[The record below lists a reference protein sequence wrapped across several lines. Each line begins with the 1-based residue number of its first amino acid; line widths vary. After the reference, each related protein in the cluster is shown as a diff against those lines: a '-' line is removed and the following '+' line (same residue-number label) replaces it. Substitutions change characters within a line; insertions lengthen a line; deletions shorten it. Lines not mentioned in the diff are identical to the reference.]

1 MEISQANDRNNEPT
15 HHEESLTVA
24 TSSKKHKVTPFAS
37 EMKTEIPEKKQWLQ
51 DIKLSNSFSAL
62 LEETVM
68 HPTERPT
75 TRIAKPPPIYI
86 DAKIIDLSL
95 NC

>member
-1 MEISQANDRNNEPT
+1 MTGTMNQHITKKAGRLQLPA
-15 HHEESLTVA
+15 
-24 TSSKKHKVTPFAS
+24 KKHKVTLFAS
-37 EMKTEIPEKKQWLQ
+37 ERKTEIPEKKQWLQ

-62 LEETVM
+62 TEETATD
-68 HPTERPT
+68 PTERPT
-75 TRIAKPPPIYI
+75 TRIAKPPPIYV